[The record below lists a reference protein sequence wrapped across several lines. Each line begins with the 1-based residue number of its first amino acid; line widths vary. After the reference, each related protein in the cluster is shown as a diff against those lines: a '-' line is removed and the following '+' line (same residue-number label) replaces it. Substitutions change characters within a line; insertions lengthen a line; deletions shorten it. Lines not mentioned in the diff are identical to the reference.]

1 MTIAPPAA
9 IAALVA
15 ASLTATLTAQAPN
28 PPPEVLVHASALKC
42 TFAVIATGDWKDGTA
57 EAAVKPATLTV
68 AFNAI
73 DTQDGTAEA
82 VGDSGKS
89 HITVRLL
96 GNYLHFMQMDPYGA
110 LYVTT
115 IFSKESRPGR
125 LQAAHSRHEYLP
137 VAVRGLTSRPE
148 QYYGDCEVTRS
159 PREEQR

>member
-1 MTIAPPAA
+1 MSISSQALPAVIAVLWTATVAGQAPNAPPAVLA
-9 IAALVA
+9 H
-15 ASLTATLTAQAPN
+15 ATG
-28 PPPEVLVHASALKC
+28 LKC
-42 TFAVIATGDWKDGTA
+42 TFTVISAGDWKNGAA
-57 EAAVKPATLTV
+57 EAVVKPSTLSV
-68 AFNAI
+68 SFRAI

-115 IFSKESRPGR
+115 VFNKETTGGR

-137 VAVRGLTSRPE
+137 VVVRGLTSRPE
-148 QYYGDCEVTRS
+148 QYYGDCEVSR
-159 PREEQR
+159 